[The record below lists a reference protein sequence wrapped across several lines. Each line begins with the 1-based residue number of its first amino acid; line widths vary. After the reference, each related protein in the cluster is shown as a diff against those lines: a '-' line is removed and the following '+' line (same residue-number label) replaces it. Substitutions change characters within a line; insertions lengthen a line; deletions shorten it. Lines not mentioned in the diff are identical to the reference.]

1 MSNETFAT
9 VKAVLFAGI
18 FCVILPTLFLTSCE
32 AREERIAN
40 YAEES
45 IKETIADNVNS
56 TFYKSLMREAENGMI
71 SEELAEDL
79 YDAIYYDL
87 VEAVYAS

>member
-1 MSNETFAT
+1 MSNETFDNIKT
-9 VKAVLFAGI
+9 WGFIGI
-18 FCVILPTLFLTSCE
+18 FCVLLPTLLLKSCE
-32 AREERIAN
+32 SRDTGIAQR
-40 YAEES
+40 AEES
-45 IKETIADNVNS
+45 IKETIIDNVNS

-87 VEAVYAS
+87 LDAIAES